1 MTLVFWGAAL
11 QQSNDNGQL
20 TAFLSKDN
28 TNNEA
33 TIFSVDSDER
43 LDEADSE
50 LNDDGDPCVAAAA
63 MGSI

>member
-1 MTLVFWGAAL
+1 MTPVFWGAAL

-20 TAFLSKDN
+20 TAFLSKGNN
-28 TNNEA
+28 TEV

-50 LNDDGDPCVAAAA
+50 LNDDGDPCVADVA

>member
-1 MTLVFWGAAL
+1 MTSVFWGAAL

-28 TNNEA
+28 TTEVA
-33 TIFSVDSDER
+33 VFSVDSDER
-43 LDEADSE
+43 IDEADSD
-50 LNDDGDPCVAAAA
+50 LNDDCDPGLAAAA

>member
-1 MTLVFWGAAL
+1 MTPVFWGAAV
-11 QQSNDNGQL
+11 QQSNDN
-20 TAFLSKDN
+20 ANDCILSKGNN
-28 TNNEA
+28 TEV

>member
-11 QQSNDNGQL
+11 QQPNDNGQL
-20 TAFLSKDN
+20 TAFLSKDY
-28 TNNEA
+28 TTEV
-33 TIFSVDSDER
+33 TIFNVDSDER